1 MAALC
6 PHNVRTMSALCSHN
20 ISLVIHISFVR
31 CYADIVRTMC
41 GHISPGIYVRT
52 MSALYPSWVF
62 SSRQK
67 HGNGYITKNIH
78 IFFGISR
85 DLIEKSL
92 EDMAKRAD
100 AGVMPSRVTIKR
112 GSM

>member
-1 MAALC
+1 
-6 PHNVRTMSALCSHN
+6 
-20 ISLVIHISFVR
+20 
-31 CYADIVRTMC
+31 
-41 GHISPGIYVRT
+41 

-62 SSRQK
+62 SSGQK

-100 AGVMPSRVTIKR
+100 AGVMPSRVTSPKEGACEGGKQRIDR
-112 GSM
+112 AFG